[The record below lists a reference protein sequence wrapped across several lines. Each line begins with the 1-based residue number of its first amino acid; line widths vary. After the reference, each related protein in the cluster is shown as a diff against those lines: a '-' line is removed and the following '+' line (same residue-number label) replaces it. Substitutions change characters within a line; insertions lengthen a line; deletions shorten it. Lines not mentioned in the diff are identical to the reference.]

1 MLDEATSALDA
12 ETEKEVMAAVDALH
26 GAKTMIIVAHRLTTV
41 ARCDLI
47 YRIDKGRVVQSG
59 TAAEVIST

>member
-1 MLDEATSALDA
+1 
-12 ETEKEVMAAVDALH
+12 
-26 GAKTMIIVAHRLTTV
+26 MIIVAHRLTTV
-41 ARCDLI
+41 ASCDLI